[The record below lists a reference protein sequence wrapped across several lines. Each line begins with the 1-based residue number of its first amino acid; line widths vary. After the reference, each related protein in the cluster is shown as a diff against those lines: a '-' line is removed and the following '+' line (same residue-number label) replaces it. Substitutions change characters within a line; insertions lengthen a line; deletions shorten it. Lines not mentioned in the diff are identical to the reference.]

1 MQNSEGYASPS
12 AVEFVPFK
20 RPGFTT
26 FWLYFMLVVNIVVA
40 GLNIFLGD
48 FISFGL
54 NLVTIAGVAALLYW
68 KKWGFWVIMVVQVIG
83 FLIVLPQ
90 VIDGSGQLRALMS
103 PVIGLLI
110 LWGVLHSQRNGQ
122 TTWDHLK

>member
-1 MQNSEGYASPS
+1 MENPDSYAASY
-12 AVEFVPFK
+12 AVEPIPFK

-26 FWLYFMLVVNIVVA
+26 FWLYFVMVVNVVVA
-40 GLNIFLGD
+40 GLNIYLLD

-54 NLVTIAGVAALLYW
+54 NLITIAGVVAILFW
-68 KKWGFWVIMVVQVIG
+68 KKWGFWVIAVVQAIG
-83 FLIVLPQ
+83 FILAIPL
-90 VIDGSGQLRALMS
+90 VINGSGQFRAIAS
-103 PVIGLLI
+103 PIIGLLI